1 MTKQFTRGDIDALAQ
16 RYRANLIN
24 SLSGFKSAILF
35 MSVQTRLS
43 LA

>member
-24 SLSGFKSAILF
+24 PLF
-35 MSVQTRLS
+35 QIIFLQKQTLD
-43 LA
+43 LFFY